1 MRHTVKSAISGDKIM
16 NKSALYLI
24 KGIFVWV
31 LFGVNLS
38 YSQQDVYWRGD
49 TSVSNW
55 WDGANP
61 WYYQSWVNTQNRPDN
76 NSSTRNFV
84 FFDNNNQTTTTVNGA
99 FFALNTMTV
108 QSSANLARIYNGSSG
123 GGISLTGGIYINS
136 SANQNF
142 NVDIGVDGSNV
153 SFMGHSGSSIIT
165 FANNFYLNGNTAT
178 FGGNSAST
186 EIVVSGI
193 AQGTGGK
200 MVKNDSNTLTLSGAN
215 TFTGGLTINAG
226 TVRLNHAS
234 APGTGTLTIAGGAI
248 DNTTA
253 ATITLANNN
262 AQNWNGNFTF
272 TGTRSLNLGTG
283 AVTMNAS
290 REVTVNAN
298 TLTVGGVISGN
309 TFGLTKLGSGNL
321 VLTGANTYTGT
332 TVVNAGGA
340 LFASN
345 ANALG
350 STDAGTTVNSGGQL
364 RLNSGAGGSITFA
377 AEALTI
383 NGPGA
388 GATGAT
394 RGALS
399 NDAGNNTY
407 TGQITLGSDSAINFR
422 GANTLTL
429 DVASGDAIRL
439 GAYTLSLNNDNVA
452 AVLNVNDSIN
462 GSGGVTVDGAGGGTA
477 KLNAANTYTGTT
489 TLKTSTLALG
499 NVNALQSSTLET
511 SPSGSGGRGLTF
523 TVGGNN
529 TYNLGG
535 LSGDLAINIGGNTL
549 SVGANNANTTTTGVL
564 SGAGGLIKVGN
575 GTLNLGNTQLY
586 TGTTTVNAGLLKVI
600 SGGNISSSST
610 TVNNGGALDVGGTA
624 GSVQVNS
631 GGLLKGSGSA
641 GAVTFQSGSL
651 LNPGNSP
658 GTLTAASATVLGGS
672 TYNWEI
678 SALTGTAGTNWD
690 LFSVGGLLNMDGVTS
705 ANKWNLVVTGDSGF
719 AGWTDTNSYS
729 YVFAQ
734 AASVSGFSSTV
745 GTDVTSLFNIT
756 TSGIS
761 SKPNASFNVNGD
773 FKVVVGSANGF
784 TTLNLMAVPEP
795 SSGSL
800 LLAGIGSLLVLRRF
814 RKKA

>member
-1 MRHTVKSAISGDKIM
+1 MKRLPAWLFVPT
-16 NKSALYLI
+16 ALFL
-24 KGIFVWV
+24 V
-31 LFGVNLS
+31 LGGA
-38 YSQQDVYWRGD
+38 QQAHAQNDVYWRGD
-49 TSVSNW
+49 ASSGNW
-55 WDGANP
+55 WDSSRP
-61 WYYQSWVNTQNRPDN
+61 WFYYGTTQDRPDYGY
-76 NSSTRNFV
+76 
-84 FFDNNNQTTTTVNGA
+84 NNNRLYIGNNTFTTQTVNGT
-99 FFALNTMTV
+99 FFDIGSLTI
-108 QSSANLARIYNGSSG
+108 QSGATSDRIFNASSG
-123 GGISLTGGIYINS
+123 GGISFKQDSSGFTNDSAASQTFNVPIGINVGTVNFRANNG
-136 SANQNF
+136 SANT
-142 NVDIGVDGSNV
+142 
-153 SFMGHSGSSIIT
+153 T
-165 FANNFYLNGNTAT
+165 FTGDFFLNGNTGN
-178 FGGNSAST
+178 FGGSSST
-186 EIVVSGI
+186 TSFSLTGTVSGS
-193 AQGTGGK
+193 GGK
-200 MVKNDSNTLTLSGAN
+200 IVKQDSNTLTLSGAN

-226 TVRLNHAS
+226 TVRLNS
-234 APGTGTLTIAGGAI
+234 ATAAGTGTLTITGGAI
-248 DNTTA
+248 DNTTG
-253 ATITLANNN
+253 ATITLTSNN
-262 AQNWNGNFTF
+262 AQNWNGNFAF

-283 AVTMNAS
+283 AVAMNAS
-290 REVTVNAN
+290 REVTVIAN

-309 TFGLTKLGSGNL
+309 TFGLTKLGTGSL
-321 VLTGANTYTGT
+321 VLGGANTYTGT
-332 TVVNAGGA
+332 TVVNAGA
-340 LFASN
+340 LFAGN

-364 RLNSGAGGSITFA
+364 RLNSSGAGGSITFA

-439 GAYTLSLNNDNVA
+439 STHTLSLNNDNAA
-452 AVLNVNDSIN
+452 AVLNINDSIS
-462 GSGGVTVDGAGGGTA
+462 GSGGVTVEGAGNGTT
-477 KLNAANTYTGTT
+477 KLNEANTYTGTT
-489 TLKTSTLALG
+489 TLKQSKLALG
-499 NVNALQSSTLET
+499 NVNALQNSTLET
-511 SPSGSGGRGLTF
+511 TPSGSGGRELTF
-523 TVGGNN
+523 TVAGNN

-535 LSGDLAINIGGNTL
+535 LSGDLALNIGGNTL

-564 SGAGGLIKVGN
+564 SGAGGLTKVGN
-575 GTLNLGNTQLY
+575 GALNLGNTQLY

-631 GGLLKGSGSA
+631 GGLLKGSGSV
-641 GAVTFQSGSL
+641 GAFTLASGGTL
-651 LNPGNSP
+651 TPGNSP
-658 GTLTAASATVLGGS
+658 GTLTAASAVILGGS

-678 SALTGTAGTNWD
+678 STLTGTAGTNWD

-719 AGWTDTNSYS
+719 AGWTGTDSYS

-756 TSGIS
+756 TSGIA

-773 FKVVVGSANGF
+773 FKVVVGSSNGF

-800 LLAGIGSLLVLRRF
+800 LLAGIGSLIVLRRF
-814 RKKA
+814 RKNA

>member
-1 MRHTVKSAISGDKIM
+1 M

-24 KGIFVWV
+24 KGIFVWF

-49 TSVSNW
+49 TSASNW
-55 WDGANP
+55 WDSLNP
-61 WYYQSWVNTQNRPDN
+61 WYYQSWGNTQNRPDN
-76 NSSTRNFV
+76 NSGTRNFV

-186 EIVVSGI
+186 GIVVSGI

-226 TVRLNHAS
+226 TVLLNHAS

-248 DNTTA
+248 DNTTGA
-253 ATITLANNN
+253 AITLANNN

-272 TGTRSLNLGTG
+272 TGTRDLNLGTG
-283 AVTMNAS
+283 AVAMNAS
-290 REVTVNAN
+290 REVTVNGTR
-298 TLTVGGVISGN
+298 TLTVGGAISGS
-309 TFGLTKLGSGNL
+309 TFGLTKLGGGILALS
-321 VLTGANTYTGT
+321 GANTYTGIT
-332 TVVNAGGA
+332 AVNTGILAVA
-340 LFASN
+340 N

-350 STDAGTTVNSGGQL
+350 STAGGTTVA
-364 RLNSGAGGSITFA
+364 SGAVLYLNGVTVGN
-377 AEALTI
+377 EALTI
-383 NGPGA
+383 SGSG
-388 GATGAT
+388 
-394 RGALS
+394 GALS
-399 NDAGNNTY
+399 TAGALRAGTGANTYGGKVTLAADAKIFSGSGTSMTLDVATGDAVDLASYTLTIDGSGTHTVKDSIFGTGGLTKMGSGTTTLEGNNTY
-407 TGQITLGSDSAINFR
+407 S
-422 GANTLTL
+422 GAT
-429 DVASGDAIRL
+429 DIQ
-439 GAYTLSLNNDNVA
+439 
-452 AVLNVNDSIN
+452 
-462 GSGGVTVDGAGGGTA
+462 AG
-477 KLNAANTYTGTT
+477 K
-489 TLKTSTLALG
+489 
-499 NVNALQSSTLET
+499 V
-511 SPSGSGGRGLTF
+511 
-523 TVGGNN
+523 
-529 TYNLGG
+529 
-535 LSGDLAINIGGNTL
+535 I
-549 SVGANNANTTTTGVL
+549 L
-564 SGAGGLIKVGN
+564 SGAGRLGSGAISVANANGGSLEFAVSGSNVIGNSISGNGSLLSSSGATQLNGSVTSTGGLTVNTSTVRVGN
-575 GTLNLGNTQLY
+575 SGSI
-586 TGTTTVNAGLLKVI
+586 TTA
-600 SGGNISSSST
+600 T
-610 TVNNGGALDVGGTA
+610 TVNNGGTLDVGGTA

-641 GAVTFQSGSL
+641 GAVTLQSGSL

-678 SALTGTAGTNWD
+678 SALTGTAGTTWD

-705 ANKWNLVVTGDSGF
+705 GNKWNLVVTGDSGF
-719 AGWTDTNSYS
+719 AGWTDTSSYS

-800 LLAGIGSLLVLRRF
+800 LLAGIGSLIVLRRF